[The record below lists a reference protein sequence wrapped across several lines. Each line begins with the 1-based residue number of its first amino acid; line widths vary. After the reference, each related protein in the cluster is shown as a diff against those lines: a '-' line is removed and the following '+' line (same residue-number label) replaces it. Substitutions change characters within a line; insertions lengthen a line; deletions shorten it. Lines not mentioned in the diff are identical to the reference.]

1 MRLLKD
7 KVALV
12 TGSSSGIGAG
22 IARLFAQHGAKVAV
36 HGRDMHAAA
45 AVQAEI
51 ERAGGWAIPVT
62 PHAPKLN
69 GAGALRRENEK
80 RARPINLFVAN
91 YCPKYTKPR
100 PPEDT

>member
-51 ERAGGWAIPVT
+51 ERAGGFAIPLP
-62 PHAPKLN
+62 PHATKLYETEGIRPQN
-69 GAGALRRENEK
+69 GTPPGPVKIFPAQSVPHPT
-80 RARPINLFVAN
+80 RP
-91 YCPKYTKPR
+91 R
-100 PPEDT
+100 